1 ILRQSAKSAGKSM
14 ALQEATHLFGK
25 PSPDPL
31 SRSDFLDTRFP
42 QPIDR
47 PKLSQQ
53 QIFAAFTH
61 PGAIIENTF
70 VDSFLE
76 QKLVIRVREPMRF
89 VPDSLKQVE
98 RAGTSWQVQRH
109 RPTRPINFLV
119 LLGQT
124 DDRQIMQTQSLQF
137 ATGRRKLPFAAI
149 YDYQIR
155 QTHVGAVSSEFDV
168 GSWASRVCHAIA
180 LRRRVRRF
188 LF

>member
-1 ILRQSAKSAGKSM
+1 MIVSSSGEVLGVGDCANTATGSKTKIVHRLPRFLQIRLGLIRKILRQSAKSAGKSM

-53 QIFAAFTH
+53 QIFAVFTH

-98 RAGTSWQVQRH
+98 RAGSSWQVQRH
-109 RPTRPINFLV
+109 RPTRPMIFLV
-119 LLGQT
+119 LLRSN
-124 DDRQIMQTQSLQF
+124 DERQM
-137 ATGRRKLPFAAI
+137 
-149 YDYQIR
+149 
-155 QTHVGAVSSEFDV
+155 
-168 GSWASRVCHAIA
+168 
-180 LRRRVRRF
+180 
-188 LF
+188 